1 MRSETEGEA
10 GARLLFIDGGLIF
23 LFFSFLSFFNVTGGS
38 LSLRKDGM
46 KYEKWVHDRYFWVL
60 KNRKNMLLLAF
71 FQNDTTLHPR

>member
-23 LFFSFLSFFNVTGGS
+23 LFFSFFNVTGGS
-38 LSLRKDGM
+38 LCLRKDSM

-60 KNRKNMLLLAF
+60 KKQKNMLLLAF